1 MQEDPQNLNL
11 MSLIFLRFSEKI
23 RAPPALYFEKSS
35 AVRGTRKRRQR
46 IMEIIFNR
54 NSWINFISAVDGLKK
69 RCIMSGYDKEMVENI
84 IS

>member
-35 AVRGTRKRRQR
+35 AVRGTRKRRQGA
-46 IMEIIFNR
+46 ILILR
-54 NSWINFISAVDGLKK
+54 NAGVGE
-69 RCIMSGYDKEMVENI
+69 GE
-84 IS
+84 